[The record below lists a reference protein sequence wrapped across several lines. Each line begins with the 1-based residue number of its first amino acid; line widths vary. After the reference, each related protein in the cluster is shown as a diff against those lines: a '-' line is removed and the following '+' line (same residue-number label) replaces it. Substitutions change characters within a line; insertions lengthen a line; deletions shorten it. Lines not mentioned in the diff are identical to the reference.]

1 MNKIVSLL
9 VLALS
14 AAPVF
19 ANAGFNQT
27 GTVPEPEVLSL
38 VGIGMLAIMVSR
50 KFKK

>member
-14 AAPVF
+14 AAPAF
-19 ANAGFNQT
+19 ANPTF